1 MMHHPSTGEI
11 WAVVPV
17 KGFERA
23 KTRLAGILAP
33 SERQELAKA
42 MLADVLEA
50 LADTEGLAGILV
62 VTADAEAAAMAASIG
77 ATVLADP
84 VESGTNPAVL
94 WGLRELDRLG
104 KSGALVVPG
113 DLPFVTPAELR
124 TVLSALDRSPAVI
137 VPAARDGG
145 TNILAL
151 SPPGAMIPAYG
162 PDSFARHL
170 AAATAARLDP
180 MVLTF
185 DGAGHDIDVAAD
197 LVVDA
202 GCRAG
207 RRTRAC
213 LGRVQATARSRRA
226 GQLEK
231 AVS

>member
-1 MMHHPSTGEI
+1 MMRHPPMGEI

-17 KGFERA
+17 KSFDRA
-23 KTRLAGILAP
+23 KTRLAGILGP
-33 SERQELAKA
+33 DERRELAMA
-42 MLADVLEA
+42 MLADVLDA
-50 LADTEGLAGILV
+50 LAATEGLAGILV
-62 VTADAEAAAMAASIG
+62 VTGDGEAAAMAWRFG
-77 ATVLADP
+77 AKVLADP

-104 KSGALVVPG
+104 TSGAVVVPG

-124 TVLSALDRSPAVI
+124 TVLAALKRSPAVI

-151 SPPGAMIPAYG
+151 SPPSTMTPSYG

-170 AAATAARLDP
+170 ATATAAGLDP
-180 MVLTF
+180 AVLIL

-202 GCRAG
+202 GGRAG
-207 RRTRAC
+207 QRTRAC
-213 LGRVQATARSRRA
+213 LGRLHAVARSHRA

-231 AVS
+231 AAS

>member
-1 MMHHPSTGEI
+1 MMRHPSMGEI

-17 KGFERA
+17 KSFARA

-33 SERQELAKA
+33 RERQELAMA

-50 LADTEGLAGILV
+50 LAATEGLDGILV
-62 VTADAEAAAMAASIG
+62 VTADAEAAAMAGSFG
-77 ATVLADP
+77 ALVLTDP

-104 KSGALVVPG
+104 KSGAVVVPG
-113 DLPFVTPAELR
+113 DLPFVTPAELGA
-124 TVLSALDRSPAVI
+124 VLAALSRSPAVL
-137 VPAARDGG
+137 VPAVRDGG

-151 SPPGAMIPAYG
+151 SLPSAMTPAFG
-162 PDSFARHL
+162 HDSFARHL

-180 MVLTF
+180 AVLTF

-202 GCRAG
+202 GCRGG

-213 LGRVQATARSRRA
+213 LGHLHAVARSRRA
-226 GQLEK
+226 SQLEE
-231 AVS
+231 AV